1 MMLTWSSCVHVFIRD
16 SSRVLHVPL
25 ALRKLAEIFAY
36 DADEEVE
43 QCGVFLLREVRE
55 RGS

>member
-43 QCGVFLLREVRE
+43 HEARSMAR
-55 RGS
+55 RGP